1 MPTNILASLKR
12 QDTIQDPSDEP
23 ESEAFNFERK
33 HNGDS
38 LFTQYLYENPS
49 IKKKDVHEQV
59 MRAFEA
65 NIYLTGQNKQPYF
78 SIPVSFP
85 NLKALGQSQD
95 IVNRVLD
102 WLTYQGYIV
111 REITG
116 SNLTHKVST
125 YKILKPIP
133 LANITITNEGS
144 KAEVIVKDKD
154 KKIIDYPDTAEL
166 KGIKSNLTAINTHL
180 ETATLTDHNGNIH
193 STRLRRIFSN
203 GSLKLH
209 GRFYDGY
216 MNISSTHR
224 LSLNIDGSRVVILD
238 FRSMA
243 VRMLYAKE
251 GFVLNTDPYT
261 LGEYDRDEIKDVFNR
276 MLNTSG
282 ISYLINSLKKD
293 YDDLDESMVEAI
305 ATEIQKQHQP
315 IAQYL
320 FPQNRDSNLIA
331 MYLES
336 SLVEE
341 ILLRTINSGLIMYPV
356 HDAFI
361 VKEEDKDKAISLI
374 TNTFNELYPKSI
386 ANNIYPLLKIE
397 S

>member
-1 MPTNILASLKR
+1 
-12 QDTIQDPSDEP
+12 
-23 ESEAFNFERK
+23 
-33 HNGDS
+33 
-38 LFTQYLYENPS
+38 
-49 IKKKDVHEQV
+49 
-59 MRAFEA
+59 
-65 NIYLTGQNKQPYF
+65 
-78 SIPVSFP
+78 
-85 NLKALGQSQD
+85 
-95 IVNRVLD
+95 
-102 WLTYQGYIV
+102 
-111 REITG
+111 
-116 SNLTHKVST
+116 
-125 YKILKPIP
+125 
-133 LANITITNEGS
+133 
-144 KAEVIVKDKD
+144 
-154 KKIIDYPDTAEL
+154 
-166 KGIKSNLTAINTHL
+166 
-180 ETATLTDHNGNIH
+180 
-193 STRLRRIFSN
+193 
-203 GSLKLH
+203 
-209 GRFYDGY
+209 
-216 MNISSTHR
+216 
-224 LSLNIDGSRVVILD
+224 VVILD
-238 FRSMA
+238 FRSKA